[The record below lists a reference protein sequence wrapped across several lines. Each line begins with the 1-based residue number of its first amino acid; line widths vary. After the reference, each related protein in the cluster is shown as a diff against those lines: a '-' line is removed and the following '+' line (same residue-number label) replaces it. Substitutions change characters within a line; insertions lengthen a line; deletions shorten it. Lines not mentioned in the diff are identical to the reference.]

1 MALLFNYGST
11 AYLAL
16 RTASVCSRRRANRL
30 LTALSPS
37 YAIAQRRAY
46 SEGFHPSIKSAMAQ
60 VDALHVPK
68 FSMPEGAVQVLTEPA
83 QFYETLKQKIE
94 TAQRRVF
101 LATLYV
107 GKTEHE
113 LVACLAGALRRNKD
127 LKVYILADAL
137 RGTREAPKAPCS
149 ASLLAPLV
157 TEFGNDRVQL
167 QLYHTPELDGLKK
180 KMIPNRFN
188 EGWGLQHMKL
198 YGVDDE
204 IILSGANLS
213 NDYFTNRQD
222 RYILFK
228 SAPLTDYYFKLHRAV
243 ASLSYTIVPWVA
255 APKQET
261 VWDKLKATA
270 RQTVFDKTPEPTF
283 TLEWTQ
289 GPYIPEP
296 IDNPDLFVQH
306 ASQVLS
312 PLLRAKPSAVD
323 QAEANHDYATVVY
336 PISQFSPLLQPN
348 DTSTEFPVVSR
359 LLSMLSSAAAG
370 DLNWVLTAGYFNMH
384 PAYTSKLLQSSPKEA
399 KVICAAPTANGFY
412 ESAGVSGL
420 LPGAY
425 SLLASQFVAAV
436 DKSKAGRHSRSGGIE
451 VVEWERG
458 VVNKPGGWSFHAK
471 GIWISD
477 TSSSAATNTD
487 SGSAAKVSSLGD
499 PCITV
504 VGSSNYTRRAYA
516 HDLESNA
523 LLVTKD
529 PALKAQ
535 LREEVEALL
544 KYTGEPMTAAKY
556 EERKP
561 SVVLRGLTWLLGGKL

>member
-1 MALLFNYGST
+1 M
-11 AYLAL
+11 
-16 RTASVCSRRRANRL
+16 
-30 LTALSPS
+30 TALSPS
-37 YAIAQRRAY
+37 AYLLAQQRRFY
-46 SEGFHPSIKSAMAQ
+46 SAEGFHPSIKSALAQ

-68 FSMPEGAVQVLTEPA
+68 FGMPEGAVQVLTEPA
-83 QFYETLKQKIE
+83 QFYQTLKQKIE
-94 TAQRRVF
+94 TAQKRVF

-113 LVACLAGALRRNKD
+113 LVACLAGALRKNKD

-149 ASLLAPLV
+149 ASLLVPLV
-157 TEFGNDRVQL
+157 SEFGDDRVKL
-167 QLYHTPELDGLKK
+167 QLYHTPELGGLKK
-180 KMIPNRFN
+180 KLIPNRFN

-243 ASLSYTIVPWVA
+243 ASLSYTIVPRLA
-255 APKQET
+255 ASKKDS
-261 VWDKLKATA
+261 VLDKLKAAA
-270 RQTVFDKTPEPTF
+270 RQTVFDKTPEQSF

-289 GPYIPEP
+289 GAYVPEP
-296 IDNPDLFVQH
+296 IHSPSLFVQH

-312 PLLRAKPSAVD
+312 PLLRAKPSA
-323 QAEANHDYATVVY
+323 AEQVEATRDCATVVY

-359 LLSMLSSAAAG
+359 ILSMLSTAAPG

-384 PAYTSKLLQSSPKEA
+384 PDYTAKLLQSSPKAA

-436 DKSKAGRHSRSGGIE
+436 ERSKGERHSRSGGIE

-458 VVNKPGGWSFHAK
+458 IVNKPGGWSFHAK

-477 TSSSAATNTD
+477 NSAIPIASSST
-487 SGSAAKVSSLGD
+487 SPSASASSVGD

-523 LLVTKD
+523 LVVTKD

-535 LREEVEALL
+535 LRAEVEALM

-556 EERKP
+556 EARKP
-561 SVVLRGLTWLLGGKL
+561 GLVLRGLTWLLGDKL